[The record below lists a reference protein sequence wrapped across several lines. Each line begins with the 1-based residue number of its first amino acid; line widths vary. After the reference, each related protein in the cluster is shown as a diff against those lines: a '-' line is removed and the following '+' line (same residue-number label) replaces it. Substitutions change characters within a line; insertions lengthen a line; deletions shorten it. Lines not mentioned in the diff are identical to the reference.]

1 MMDLPRA
8 PMRRGPEDYAAQ
20 VFRSDAAR
28 AITRQIGRTWRR
40 VRPFSSTKP
49 LLCPQNEKRMEHNM
63 RLFFSLASDRLG
75 LRHLMLGAETL
86 FALTVCLFVVRAV
99 TQL

>member
-1 MMDLPRA
+1 
-8 PMRRGPEDYAAQ
+8 
-20 VFRSDAAR
+20 
-28 AITRQIGRTWRR
+28 
-40 VRPFSSTKP
+40 
-49 LLCPQNEKRMEHNM
+49 M

-86 FALTVCLFVVRAV
+86 FALTVCLCVVRAV